1 MLLSKQESIIPLS
14 IEERAMNELHA
25 DDAAEALAEVQRRQQ
40 QVIDQATVPGWYWWS
55 VGALMVVLAAGVDI
69 RTPAAIGGAVAVFV
83 VGLLSA
89 TGLVVRSQFLR
100 ARLRNGLLDGRGVV
114 AILGFVAL
122 IVGCTLGLAFGLR
135 GAGVPYPATLACAA
149 GGTAMGLGGPVLMRM
164 LRRIMLG
171 NRAGSAR

>member
-1 MLLSKQESIIPLS
+1 
-14 IEERAMNELHA
+14 MNDLHA
-25 DDAAEALAEVQRRQQ
+25 DEAAQALAEIQRRQQ

-55 VGALMVVLAAGVDI
+55 VGALMVILAAGVDT
-69 RTPAAIGGAVAVFV
+69 RTPAALGGAVAVFV

-89 TGLVVRSQFLR
+89 TGVVVRGQFLR
-100 ARLRNGLLDGRGVV
+100 ARLRDGLLDGRAVV

-135 GAGVPYPATLACAA
+135 AAGVHYPATLACLA
-149 GGTAMGLGGPVLMRM
+149 GGIALGLGGPVLMRT

-171 NRAGSAR
+171 NRVGSTR